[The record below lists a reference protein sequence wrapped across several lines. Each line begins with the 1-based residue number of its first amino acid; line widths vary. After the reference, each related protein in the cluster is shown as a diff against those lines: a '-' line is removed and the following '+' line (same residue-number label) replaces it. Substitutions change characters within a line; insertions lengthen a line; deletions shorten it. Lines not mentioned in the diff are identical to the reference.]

1 MPTQNEI
8 EKAYQTLPPSSIVE
22 ALFQGTDSIRYFVV
36 STMEPVL
43 IGQVNLDDRQTAIV
57 GTYFRIVGW
66 LKALAELNS
75 PSHWQAVASAARSL
89 FELLLDIKLIQSDAT
104 GELVRKFHTFPEV
117 EKYRAAQK
125 LVSYCDRTNN
135 TKIECTNQRKFIDGN
150 DKESA
155 INSLIIQ
162 HWGED
167 KKGKPIWPR
176 HWSGLTVAGRATQL
190 GSDYEDLYI
199 ELYSFLSW
207 HIHSGSTGYAGLKP
221 ETLELS
227 FGMMHGMI
235 QTVVL
240 DATEI
245 CAKEMKIDK
254 VDNLVKPFKL
264 LIDDLRKSTDQMLVQ
279 KHVEL
284 LGQQGK
290 STT

>member
-1 MPTQNEI
+1 
-8 EKAYQTLPPSSIVE
+8 
-22 ALFQGTDSIRYFVV
+22 
-36 STMEPVL
+36 MEPVL

-89 FELLLDIKLIQSDAT
+89 FELSLDIKLIQSDAT

-135 TKIECTNQRKFIDGN
+135 TKIECANQRKFIDGTA
-150 DKESA
+150 KESA
-155 INSLIIQ
+155 INSLIAQ
-162 HWGED
+162 YWGTD
-167 KKGKPIWPR
+167 KKGKPSWPQ
-176 HWSGLTVAGRATQL
+176 HWSGLTVASRATKL
-190 GSDYEDLYI
+190 GPHYEELYI
-199 ELYSFLSW
+199 EVYPFLSW
-207 HIHSGSTGYAGLKP
+207 HIHSGSTGYAGQKP

-227 FGMMHGMI
+227 FGMMHGTI
-235 QTVVL
+235 QEVVL

-245 CAKEMKIDK
+245 CAEEMKIDK
-254 VDNLVKPFKL
+254 IDNLAKPFKQ
-264 LIDDLRKSTDQMLVQ
+264 LIEDLRKSTDQILVQ
-279 KHVEL
+279 KHVEF

-290 STT
+290 PIK